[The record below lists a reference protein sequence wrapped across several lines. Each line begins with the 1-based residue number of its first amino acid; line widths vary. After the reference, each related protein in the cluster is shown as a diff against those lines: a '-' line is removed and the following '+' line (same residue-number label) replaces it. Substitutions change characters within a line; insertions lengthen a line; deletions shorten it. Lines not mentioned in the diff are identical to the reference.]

1 MAQSVITLTMNPAID
16 ISTEVERV
24 VPEHKLRCGEILR
37 EPGGGGINVSRA
49 LRELGGQSTAFYL
62 AGGPTGQIFKDL
74 LAAGGLEQHC
84 IAIQGWT
91 REDFTVVDESSGS
104 QFRFI
109 APGPTVNQVEWE
121 QCLNEL
127 EAVDPKPAYLVAS
140 GSLPPGVPADF
151 YGRVAQL
158 AKQFDAK
165 LVLDTSGDALR
176 QAAGVGAYLLKPNLR
191 ELGELT
197 DHELENEQQQ
207 ADAALQL
214 VRKNA
219 CEIVVVSLG
228 AGGVL
233 VASRDGT
240 AHFRSPT
247 VPIRSKVGAG
257 DSMVAGMV
265 LGLVRKQPIREVI
278 LLGLAAGAAA
288 VMQRGTGLC
297 RRGDTERLFAHLL
310 EHTP

>member
-1 MAQSVITLTMNPAID
+1 MQSVITLTMNPAID
-16 ISTEVERV
+16 ISTAVDRV
-24 VPEHKLRCGEILR
+24 VPEHKLRCRDILR

-62 AGGPTGQIFKDL
+62 AGGPTGQVFKDL
-74 LAAGGLEQHC
+74 LDAGGLEHRC

-91 REDFTVVDESSGS
+91 REDFTVADESSGS
-104 QFRFI
+104 QFRFVT
-109 APGPTVNQVEWE
+109 PGPAVDQREWE

-127 EAVDPKPAYLVAS
+127 DAVDPKPEYLVAS

-158 AKQFDAK
+158 AKQFGAK
-165 LVLDTSGDALR
+165 FVLDTSGQALH
-176 QAAGVGAYLLKPNLR
+176 QAVGVGVYLLKPNLR

-214 VRKNA
+214 VHKGS

-228 AGGVL
+228 AAGVL
-233 VASRDGT
+233 VASRDGI
-240 AHFRSPT
+240 AHVRSPT

-265 LGLVRKQPIREVI
+265 LGLIREQPIHEVI
-278 LLGLAAGAAA
+278 LLGLDAGAAA

-297 RRGDTERLFAHLL
+297 RRGDTERLFSRLL
-310 EHTP
+310 EHKP